1 MPDLVTPAEVG
12 GNFRIPES
20 VGVGKKSDSEHETAF
35 GPVNLLILGSKQ
47 RMNLFYSPD
56 TRGDTLEL
64 DPQESRHMVRVLRM
78 KAGERVQLVDGKGG
92 WFEAEIE
99 DDDPAR
105 CKLKILTRLSGPDP
119 LPYVLHIAISPTK
132 SADRFEWFLEKATE
146 IGITEITPLICHR
159 TEKTR
164 LNTARLEK
172 ILIAAMKQSLRA
184 FKPVLHAPVTLT
196 EFIGANHRGTL
207 GIAHCISPDRADAGE
222 PGRNPEQVHITRLA
236 FDRSYTLLVGPE
248 GDFTVEEVRAAL
260 DAGYTPFHLG
270 GARLRT
276 ETAGVYICAAIS
288 LQSGT
293 L

>member
-1 MPDLVTPAEVG
+1 
-12 GNFRIPES
+12 
-20 VGVGKKSDSEHETAF
+20 
-35 GPVNLLILGSKQ
+35 
-47 RMNLFYSPD
+47 MNLFYSPD

-78 KAGERVQLVDGKGG
+78 KAGEKVQLVDGKGG
-92 WFEAEIE
+92 MYEAVIE
-99 DDDPAR
+99 DAHPAR

-132 SADRFEWFLEKATE
+132 SADRLEWFLEKATE

-184 FKPVLHAPVTLT
+184 FKPVLHAPVTLI
-196 EFIGANHRGTL
+196 EFIGSDHQGTL
-207 GIAHCISPDRADAGE
+207 GIAHCISPDREDAGT
-222 PGRNPEQVHITRLA
+222 PDRTPDRTPEQVHITRLA
-236 FDRSYTLLVGPE
+236 PDRSYTLLVGPE
-248 GDFTVEEVRAAL
+248 GDFTREEVRAAL

-270 GARLRT
+270 DARLRT
-276 ETAGVYICAAIS
+276 ETAGVYICAAIN
-288 LQSGT
+288 LRSGIPSPAASHQ
-293 L
+293 LRQR